1 MLAEINRQNNIL
13 IQIENQIREQ
23 NIKISAQEKQIEQI
37 KSPAKQL
44 DHGPSIQIVLRH
56 LAETQGKPRDS
67 LGGTTGKLRQLLLK
81 QLEQVRLRSMG
92 M

>member
-37 KSPAKQL
+37 KL
-44 DHGPSIQIVLRH
+44 DAVQPKK
-56 LAETQGKPRDS
+56 TP
-67 LGGTTGKLRQLLLK
+67 LK
-81 QLEQVRLRSMG
+81 EIIDDIEDNEFLDLFSDCL
-92 M
+92 